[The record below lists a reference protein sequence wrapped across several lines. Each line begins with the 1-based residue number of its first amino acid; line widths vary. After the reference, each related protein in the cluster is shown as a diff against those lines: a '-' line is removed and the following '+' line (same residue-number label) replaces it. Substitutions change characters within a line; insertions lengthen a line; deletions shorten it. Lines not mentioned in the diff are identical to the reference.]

1 MVQKALVFF
10 RPNGKK
16 IKTRRA
22 RNQKLFITL
31 REELT
36 FYFMSISHD
45 D

>member
-1 MVQKALVFF
+1 MAQKALVFF

-36 FYFMSISHD
+36 FIYVYPP
-45 D
+45 